1 MSWIVVSSFLVIIIG
16 ITYYGYRKSK
26 VIDNS
31 SSEGF
36 FLGGRSMTAIP
47 IAGTIIMANLS
58 TEQIV
63 GQNGQSYVAGMEIMA
78 WEVTA
83 GVAIIALAAI
93 FLPKYLKYG
102 ISTIPEFLEM
112 RFDRT
117 TKRIMS
123 ALTIFNYGVA
133 FLPTVFYS
141 GALIFNDMFG
151 VDELLGVR
159 SITAVILIVLIIGVI
174 SILFLL
180 VGGYSLSIHSN
191 TLFGLGL
198 LIFGLA
204 VPFLGLYILGDGGI
218 IGGIDYIVD
227 NTPWLLNSLGS
238 LDSEYV
244 PWPTLFTG
252 LLFNNLFFFG
262 ANQMIVQKAFTA
274 KNLAEA
280 QKGTLLVG
288 VFKVIGALILIFPGV
303 IARNMF
309 GDALLSNPDTAY
321 PELVNAVLPAVLNG
335 VFAAVIFG
343 AILSTVIGALMS
355 ISTLFSLDFYKGIY
369 RPEATDQRVATI
381 GKISI
386 VVVGII
392 SIIIAPLI
400 SLAPNGLFNVI
411 QEFNSLYSMPLLV
424 IILAAFYSKKGTAL
438 AAKITLIFHVITYSI
453 LNWWLL
459 SDVNFLYIISVLF
472 FVDGLIFIIISKLK
486 PEDEFEI
493 TDYTTKV
500 DVTPWKYTN
509 IASLILLVSIILV
522 YVFFSP
528 LGLAG

>member
-1 MSWIVVSSFLVIIIG
+1 MNIFVVFSFLITLALIG
-16 ITYYGYRKSK
+16 LYGYQKSRI
-26 VIDNS
+26 IDNS

-36 FLGGRSMTAIP
+36 FLGGRSMTALP

-63 GQNGQSYVAGMEIMA
+63 GLNGQSYVAGAEVMA

-83 GVAIIALAAI
+83 GIAIIALAAF
-93 FLPKYLKYG
+93 FLPRYLTYG
-102 ISTIPEFLEM
+102 ISTIPQLMEM
-112 RFDRT
+112 RFDTT

-123 ALTIFNYGVA
+123 ALTIFTYAVA

-141 GALIFNDMFG
+141 GALIFNNMFQI
-151 VDELLGVR
+151 DELLGVDPLV
-159 SITAVILIVLIIGVI
+159 SVIFIVIILGII
-174 SILFLL
+174 SVLFLM
-180 VGGYSLSIHSN
+180 VGGYSLSIHTN

-204 VPFLGLYILGDGGI
+204 VPVLGLILLGNGNLVNGLEH
-218 IGGIDYIVD
+218 IV
-227 NTPWLLNSLGS
+227 NHTPELLNSVGS

-274 KNLAEA
+274 KSLEEA

-288 VFKVIGALILIFPGV
+288 VFKVVGFLIVVFPGI

-309 GDALLSNPDTAY
+309 GDAFLANQDAAY
-321 PELVNAVLPAVLNG
+321 PALVNEVLPTVLNG
-335 VFAAVIFG
+335 FFAAVIFG

-355 ISTLFSLDFYKGIY
+355 ISTLFSLDFYKGIFK
-369 RPEATDQRVATI
+369 PDASDKKVARV

-386 VVVGII
+386 LIFALVSLWV
-392 SIIIAPLI
+392 APLI
-400 SLAPNGLFNVI
+400 SMAPQGLFNVV

-424 IILAAFYSKKGTAL
+424 LVLAVFFSKKGTAF
-438 AAKITLIFHVITYSI
+438 AAKVTLVFHVIVFSL
-453 LNWWLL
+453 LNWWLM
-459 SDVNFLYIISVLF
+459 SDVNFLYIISILF
-472 FVDGLIFIIISKLK
+472 FLDAFIFWLVSRLK
-486 PEDEFEI
+486 PEKDFII

-500 DVTPWKYTN
+500 DVKPWKHTRS
-509 IASLILLVSIILV
+509 ASLLLLALIIGV
-522 YVFFSP
+522 YVFLSP
-528 LGLAG
+528 IGIAG